1 MENTML
7 RYFLFLFVL
16 LLFVSCSSEK
26 FITSQWVAPAGTH
39 LIITTYYKGV
49 LFDDKLPA
57 IIDLGNQ
64 PAGQGTDY
72 NKYFLQL
79 FTPSNQSIY
88 GTLIVSGSTA
98 LTELSNVKIEIT
110 QSLIDKVLDN
120 QVSQITV
127 TDPVERVNI
136 VLINFGNK
144 MPKEMKKVYERF
156 KLN

>member
-1 MENTML
+1 ML

-26 FITSQWVAPAGTH
+26 FITSQWIAPEGTH

-57 IIDLGNQ
+57 IIDLGNR
-64 PAGQGTDY
+64 PGSGTYY
-72 NKYFLQL
+72 NKYYLQMI
-79 FTPSNQSIY
+79 TPTNQTIY

-144 MPKEMKKVYERF
+144 MPEEMKKVYD
-156 KLN
+156 KYKIN